1 VSTASIVVVGCLVFV
16 PMACEALLSG
26 RHERA
31 LRARGAVEPAGDV
44 HGLMRVAYP
53 GVFVLMLA
61 EARWLGLA
69 STAAAT
75 VGAVLFL
82 AAKVLKY
89 AAIRELGDRWSFR
102 VLVLP
107 DAPLVAT
114 GPYRLL
120 RHPNYL
126 AVVGELVGAAL
137 MLGAAVSGP
146 LALAVFVPLLL
157 ARTRVEDAALGRR
170 GQA

>member
-1 VSTASIVVVGCLVFV
+1 MTATWIVIAGLLVFL
-16 PMACEALLSG
+16 PMAGEALLST

-31 LRARGAVEPAGDV
+31 LRARGAIEAAGDV
-44 HGLMRVAYP
+44 HALMRVAYP
-53 GVFVLMLA
+53 GVFVLMLV
-61 EARWLGLA
+61 EAGWLGSMTEA
-69 STAAAT
+69 TAIIGT
-75 VGAVLFL
+75 FLFL

-89 AAIRELGDRWSFR
+89 MAIRSLGGRWSFR

-107 DAPLVAT
+107 GAPLVAT

-120 RHPNYL
+120 RHPNYV
-126 AVVGELVGAAL
+126 AVVGEIVGAAL

-157 ARTRVEDAALGRR
+157 ARVRVEDAALGRR
-170 GQA
+170 GRA